1 MVISTNLGNLSSY
14 FMKIKIHCAKEYLVV
29 FSLLLIYNKQQ
40 QEIYW
45 NSAYKYL
52 LYFRTHK

>member
-1 MVISTNLGNLSSY
+1 MVISTNLGNISSY
-14 FMKIKIHCAKEYLVV
+14 FMKIKERAKEYLVV
-29 FSLLLIYNKQQ
+29 FSLLLIWNKQQ